1 VSGFQRQ
8 ADRVHATLATGLSSP
23 AALLVAGSWAFAE
36 ASFFFIVPDV
46 FLGLVALFAPRR
58 VARTLAAIAV
68 AAVGGAALLVVISS
82 AAPSG
87 VAGFLDRL
95 PAIGPDDLVEARAQL
110 ESQGFMAFLS
120 APLEGVPVKVYVH
133 EATQLS
139 LPEPLTLVFTALN
152 RVERIG
158 LFGLVMATVGV
169 LGRSLIAR
177 FPRSVGVTYLAAWAA
192 FYAAFWAARPG

>member
-1 VSGFQRQ
+1 
-8 ADRVHATLATGLSSP
+8 
-23 AALLVAGSWAFAE
+23 
-36 ASFFFIVPDV
+36 
-46 FLGLVALFAPRR
+46 
-58 VARTLAAIAV
+58 
-68 AAVGGAALLVVISS
+68 
-82 AAPSG
+82 
-87 VAGFLDRL
+87 
-95 PAIGPDDLVEARAQL
+95 
-110 ESQGFMAFLS
+110 MAFLS

>member
-58 VARTLAAIAV
+58 VARTLAAIA
-68 AAVGGAALLVVISS
+68 
-82 AAPSG
+82 
-87 VAGFLDRL
+87 
-95 PAIGPDDLVEARAQL
+95 EARAQL